1 MGLAGKK
8 IAEWTG
14 DSWDLWVV
22 AWGTEGRVFTA
33 GVPSGVFH
41 VWDYRTQPVRALW
54 SGLLLKAGSITF
66 RGSGHLA
73 EGKANESLLC
83 YYVETNDGAVE
94 VLTPAEF
101 RQRFPQSQTPE

>member
-1 MGLAGKK
+1 
-8 IAEWTG
+8 
-14 DSWDLWVV
+14 
-22 AWGTEGRVFTA
+22 
-33 GVPSGVFH
+33 
-41 VWDYRTQPVRALW
+41 
-54 SGLLLKAGSITF
+54 LLKAGSITF